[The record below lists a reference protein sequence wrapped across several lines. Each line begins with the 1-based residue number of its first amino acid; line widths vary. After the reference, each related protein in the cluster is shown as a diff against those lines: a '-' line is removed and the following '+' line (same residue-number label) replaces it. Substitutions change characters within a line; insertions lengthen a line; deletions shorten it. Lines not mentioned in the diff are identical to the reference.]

1 MTNAH
6 NGPPDKNFSLTS
18 EIKKR
23 QMQELIS
30 AIQAKQNTAT
40 ELVTPQAT
48 DGKTVPVDAAIE
60 SRANAVSTK
69 SAETPERN
77 SRVLSRYRTFA
88 AVLCILGVLALLILI
103 LPKNV
108 PTPEVIAPPSLF
120 PTTRAAAVIQRLA
133 QAGVPIL
140 TMDDLQAFPPAGMKS
155 DFWKAEQVIQFTVR
169 IKRQN
174 GTFLV
179 ISYTDPSA
187 LENDIPK
194 MAQLAPYKDWPMT
207 RAANMLFYI
216 NPTMP
221 DNIKTE
227 VLNYFAEVVQVSV
240 PAPLAP
246 QAAQ

>member
-1 MTNAH
+1 MTNSH
-6 NGPPDKNFSLTS
+6 NSPPDKNFSLTS

-23 QMQELIS
+23 QTQELIS
-30 AIQAKQNTAT
+30 AIQAKQSTDT
-40 ELVTPQAT
+40 EPVTPQAT
-48 DGKTVPVDAAIE
+48 DGKTSPVDAALE

-77 SRVLSRYRTFA
+77 SRVLAQYRVFA

-108 PTPEVIAPPSLF
+108 PAPEVIAPPSLF
-120 PTTRAAAVIQRLA
+120 PTTRAAAVIQRLS

-179 ISYTDPSA
+179 LSYTEPSA
-187 LENDIPK
+187 LENDFQK

-216 NPTMP
+216 DPTMP
-221 DNIKTE
+221 DTIKTE
-227 VLNYFAEVVQVSV
+227 VLNHFAEVVKITV
-240 PAPLAP
+240 PEPVAP
-246 QAAQ
+246 QADQ